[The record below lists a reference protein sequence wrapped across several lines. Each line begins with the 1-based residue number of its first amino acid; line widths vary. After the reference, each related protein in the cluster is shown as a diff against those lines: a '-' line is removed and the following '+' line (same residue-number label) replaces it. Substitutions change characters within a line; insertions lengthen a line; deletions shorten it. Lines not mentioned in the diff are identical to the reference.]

1 MFINSDTMMVVA
13 KWSELNN
20 FSFKLDKTFPEQLMK
35 FDEQVLL
42 LKELGGTISE
52 QDNTFILIK
61 ALPLSYKEKLS
72 NILSMQPGQKTYTEV
87 RQLLLQIFERD
98 MAWKTLFSDTGK
110 DIPSIESGLFEME
123 RGKERREKGRD
134 KGDKWREKGGK
145 GGKSGKGGFKRENHN
160 SHNPP
165 QQDFACFN
173 CNKKDHY
180 TMSCFLPLTVE
191 AREKLWKYKKEKRN
205 KGREKG
211 GEKREDKEKRP
222 RRERE
227 ASCLALD
234 AFPKAFLESPP
245 PLPQICHKGPLQM
258 SFSKILC
265 FPLPRAMISRPT
277 QFLLTAPL
285 AQFVRRT
292 LRIPEQKS

>member
-1 MFINSDTMMVVA
+1 MSEQIVSQLFFFLAPIYRPIIYNLEHKNLPFLFTTLDKIFINSDTMVIVA
-13 KWSELNN
+13 KWSELDD
-20 FSFKLDKTFPEQLMK
+20 FFFKLDKTFPEQLMR

-42 LKELGGTISE
+42 LKELGETISE

-98 MAWKTLFSDTGK
+98 MAWKTLPSDTGK
-110 DIPSIESGLFEME
+110 DIPSTESGLFGME
-123 RGKERREKGRD
+123 RGKERGGKGRD
-134 KGDKWREKGGK
+134 KGDKWREKGGF
-145 GGKSGKGGFKRENHN
+145 GRGDHN

-180 TMSCFLPLTVE
+180 TMSCLLPLTVE

-211 GEKREDKEKRP
+211 REKREDKEKGP
-222 RRERE
+222 KRER
-227 ASCLALD
+227 
-234 AFPKAFLESPP
+234 
-245 PLPQICHKGPLQM
+245 
-258 SFSKILC
+258 
-265 FPLPRAMISRPT
+265 
-277 QFLLTAPL
+277 
-285 AQFVRRT
+285 
-292 LRIPEQKS
+292 